1 MMVATAWAAAWIW
14 CSPFLAR
21 QGRSALYGIRISGSD
36 VHPKKWV
43 TELNTDERTHAMA
56 LAVSE

>member
-1 MMVATAWAAAWIW
+1 M
-14 CSPFLAR
+14 
-21 QGRSALYGIRISGSD
+21 YGIRISGSD

-56 LAVSE
+56 LTVSSEGENDNGMVWWVN